1 MQNTVS
7 EKDQDIFTIE
17 INDISSIV
25 IENSDK
31 RKNSLFKN
39 VYEDVFDTLGKE
51 IGNIENPHSIDE
63 CPNNIFAFIGER
75 GTGKTSCMKS
85 VAKMLSEGK
94 EKLFEERK
102 FEVIESTDPSF
113 FDENKNILEIF
124 LGRLFSKFEKELK
137 SNGVH
142 KTDEKNKVLQNF
154 EEVKNSLACMDK
166 KGVCEDSS
174 VDQLIDLSASV
185 ELQKNIHDLISNY
198 LKYVEKDFLVIPIDD
213 IDLHTAHA
221 YEMAEQLR
229 KYLIQPKTIILMAL
243 KIEQMES
250 VIEQHYLS
258 LYKDMLNREMLQNS
272 NISDMATRY
281 LIKLIPQSHRFP
293 LKSVEEILNEPINIT
308 LNGKK
313 QPFKDNIF
321 KYIITELIFEKTRF
335 LFYNFTNEPS
345 LIIPRNL
352 RECCFLLAFLMRM
365 EESEKDAPLRKY
377 NQKKFIDYIL
387 KNWSRALNSKD
398 QKILQDFYNNSD
410 ADHLNKA
417 IIQTLKERMTNL
429 KDSKTFPQH
438 INRIASFN
446 NTPYN
451 ISIGDVLV
459 YLNYCESKIFQNYDK
474 SFIFAIKTLYSIKL
488 YDFYNKKTDFNNTNN
503 DLSPTTK
510 KISEI
515 PKYDIF
521 VGGAFISESDKQIDN
536 HFNANRLNYEKIT
549 HRIISLNDIKDELK
563 KAVNGNEIVDIDIFN
578 TIEFFALTI
587 SRSYSFGNDDS
598 FRTRLDP
605 IYNEIYNEKNI
616 KENPYVWFDIFSI
629 FFNIT
634 SIERCY
640 NRIDPDLYETA
651 KKSKDSLLNRIIDI
665 CNQEKPYY
673 NGNNEHALLSCSCIR
688 SFDVLEKIRYDL
700 ITETIS
706 EGDPDDDVI
715 CTLCTIFDVCQE
727 FSIKT
732 YDSKY
737 NDEKSLY
744 EINFR
749 FANILYNFLNTLKYE
764 DSFNKI
770 YYNTYQKTQKFLD
783 ELEDYKNFK
792 NIKDLQDS
800 FNSTKQE
807 PTISIIKP
815 ENFEEKFIYLIKLH
829 IDTLNYKYSKAYI
842 EKDFKEAFNDINF
855 NIKNRQSFEEA
866 YQNFLD
872 EIHQYPVIA

>member
-75 GTGKTSCMKS
+75 GTGKTSCMRS
-85 VAKMLSEGK
+85 VAKMLSENN

-102 FEVIESTDPSF
+102 FEVLESTDPSF

-137 SNGVH
+137 NNGVH

-166 KGVCEDSS
+166 KGVCEDNS

-185 ELQKNIHDLISNY
+185 ELQKNIHDLIGNY
-198 LKYVEKDFLVIPIDD
+198 LKYIEKDFLVIPIDD

-250 VIEQHYLS
+250 VIERHYLE
-258 LYKDMLNREMLQNS
+258 LYKDMLNRELLQNS

-293 LKSVEEILNEPINIT
+293 LKSVEEILNDPIKIT
-308 LNGKK
+308 LNGER
-313 QPFKDNIF
+313 QQFKDNIF

-352 RECCFLLAFLMRM
+352 RECCFLLAFLIRM

-387 KNWSRALNSKD
+387 KNWSRVLNSKD
-398 QKILQDFYNNSD
+398 QKTLLDFYNNSD

-417 IIQTLKERMTNL
+417 IIQTLKERMTEL
-429 KDSKTFPQH
+429 KDSKTFPQY
-438 INRIASFN
+438 INRITSFN
-446 NTPYN
+446 STPYN

-459 YLNYCESKIFQNYDK
+459 YLNYCESKIFQKNDRI
-474 SFIFAIKTLYSIKL
+474 FIFAIKTLYSIKL
-488 YDFYNKKTDFNNTNN
+488 YNFYNEKTDFDKIKN
-503 DLSPTTK
+503 DLTPTTNK
-510 KISEI
+510 VAEI
-515 PKYDIF
+515 PKYDKF
-521 VGGAFISESDKQIDN
+521 VGGAFISESDKWIND
-536 HFNANRLNYEKIT
+536 HFNISKLNYNKST
-549 HRIISLNDIKDELK
+549 RRIISVNDIKEELK
-563 KAVNGNEIVDIDIFN
+563 KAVKGNKIVDIDIFN

-587 SRSYSFGNDDS
+587 SRPYSFGNDDS
-598 FRTRLDP
+598 FRTQHDP
-605 IYNEIYNEKNI
+605 IYNEKYNEKNT

-634 SIERCY
+634 NIERCY
-640 NRIDPDLYETA
+640 NRIDPDLYDTA
-651 KKSKDSLLNRIIDI
+651 KKSKVSLLNRIIDI
-665 CNQEKPYY
+665 CNHEKPYY
-673 NGNNEHALLSCSCIR
+673 KSNKEHALLSCSCIR
-688 SFDVLEKIRYDL
+688 NFDVLEKIRYEL

-706 EGDPDDDVI
+706 EGDPNDDDI
-715 CTLCTIFDVCQE
+715 CTLLTILDVCQE

-749 FANILYNFLNTLKYE
+749 FANILYNFLNEENLPK
-764 DSFNKI
+764 SFDYIYNNTCNK
-770 YYNTYQKTQKFLD
+770 TESFLD
-783 ELEDYKNFK
+783 VLENWKKLKTIQGLRDF
-792 NIKDLQDS
+792 I
-800 FNSTKQE
+800 NSMKQ
-807 PTISIIKP
+807 KP
-815 ENFEEKFIYLIKLH
+815 VKFIITSKKFEKNLIYFIKLH
-829 IDTLNYKYSKAYI
+829 IDSLNYKYSKFYI
-842 EKDFKEAFNDINF
+842 EEDFHEAFANIDF
-855 NIKNRQSFEEA
+855 NTENRQSFEEA
-866 YQNFLD
+866 YQKFLD
-872 EIHQYPVIA
+872 ELHQYPVIA